1 MSYVISRS
9 KRNKN
14 EIFDKQIFI
23 VYASHEERLAEAL
36 QEFFKHW
43 RIDTFF
49 CRQKDRPVAGNYR
62 RVLAKELYDRKL
74 VIPLLSRSFQW
85 SQYCQAEAGAAAT
98 IEKPMIPVII
108 PPSSLDDIKEIS
120 PVLDG
125 FQGIVVAQT
134 ESGWQANKMD
144 ELREH
149 FGLAIAAQGRTAVAF
164 MQSLQT
170 HVLSV
175 LDLELQEQDRPD
187 AEEDRLRENIDK
199 VLSEIIEGNLR
210 SVPPRETLS
219 VWRSLDRK
227 KSRAPASVKEN
238 IKRSLTNA
246 DIPTSELTF
255 VGVSLKFS
263 LDLITEALTELA
275 VEHMEGVGERAEEDR
290 GGSQHGRK
298 YTHRVVEPCRNGSAK
313 RLQITLV
320 HMSDQSHI
328 LHALQDDDDI
338 RIIRARFQAGWAATE
353 REWRTACGNM
363 GVNLMKL
370 ERVCIDYIPPR
381 IGILIDGS
389 IFYAGRCS
397 FPRRGDEKTGPFHLR
412 AGENEYFFYQKE
424 AQRWDDER
432 IPRGNQEINEF
443 KEYLE
448 FYRKPNLHGV
458 TAISGPQLWLGE
470 LDNCIKSYSAMKNS
484 EENGGTK
491 ELTVISQ
498 TCTRF
503 QDLVV
508 RALQEGFVVK
518 IYVQD
523 PTSELPEGSKHK
535 IKGLKDR
542 IHDIFRQQRKW
553 PQGSAVEVYYF
564 KHEPTYRA
572 VAIAKEVLGI
582 QLYVKESP
590 RLGEVFAKDLRLIVT
605 KHFSGY
611 SELRKMLIEDF
622 SEFEGVS
629 PQPII
634 AGIYPPL
641 RDSA

>member
-1 MSYVISRS
+1 MSYAVSRL

-14 EIFDKQIFI
+14 ESFDKQIFI
-23 VYASHEERLAEAL
+23 IYASHEERLAEVL

-98 IEKPMIPVII
+98 LEKPMIPVII
-108 PPSSLDDIKEIS
+108 PPSGLDDIKEIS

-125 FQGIVVAQT
+125 FQGIVLAQT
-134 ESGWQANKMD
+134 DSGWHANKLD

-149 FGLAIAAQGRTAVAF
+149 FGLASAARGGATAAF

-187 AEEDRLRENIDK
+187 AEEDRLRKNIDK
-199 VLSEIIEGNLR
+199 VLSEIIEDNLR
-210 SVPPRETLS
+210 SVPPRETLC
-219 VWRSLDRK
+219 VWRSLRREE
-227 KSRAPASVKEN
+227 SRAPASIKEN

-246 DIPTSELTF
+246 DIHTSELTF
-255 VGVSLKFS
+255 VGISLKFS

-275 VEHMEGVGERAEEDR
+275 VEHLEGVRERTQEGR
-290 GGSQHGRK
+290 GDSHQGSEYR
-298 YTHRVVEPCRNGSAK
+298 HRVLGCRSGSAK
-313 RLQITLV
+313 RLQIRLV

-328 LHALQDDDDI
+328 LHALQDDGDI
-338 RIIRARFQAGWAATE
+338 GIMRARFHAGWAATE
-353 REWRTACGNM
+353 REWRIACGKM
-363 GVNLMKL
+363 GIDLL
-370 ERVCIDYIPPR
+370 DPERVCIDYIPPR

-397 FPRRGDEKTGPFHLR
+397 FPRKGEEKTAPFHLR
-412 AGENEYFFYQKE
+412 AGENEYFFYRKE
-424 AQRWDDER
+424 DQRWDDQK
-432 IPRGNQEINEF
+432 IPRGNKEIKEF
-443 KEYLE
+443 EEYLQ
-448 FYRKPNLHGV
+448 FYRKRNLHGV
-458 TAISGPQLWLGE
+458 TAISGPKLWIGE
-470 LDNCIKSYSAMKNS
+470 LDNCIKSYSDIKNS
-484 EENGGTK
+484 EENGDAK
-491 ELTVISQ
+491 ELTIISQ

-508 RALQEGFVVK
+508 RALQEGFLVK
-518 IYVQD
+518 IYVQE
-523 PTSELPEGSKHK
+523 PSPNLPKMSKDK
-535 IKGLKDR
+535 IESLEDR
-542 IHDIFRQQRKW
+542 IREIFRQQRKW
-553 PQGSAVEVYYF
+553 PQSSAAEVYYF
-564 KHEPTYRA
+564 KHDPTYRA
-572 VAIAKEVLGI
+572 VAIGKDVLGI
-582 QLYVKESP
+582 QLYVKQSP
-590 RLGEVFAKDLRLIVT
+590 RFGEVFAKDLRLIVT

-611 SELRKMLIEDF
+611 SELRKILIEDF

-629 PQPII
+629 RQPIV

-641 RDSA
+641 PDSA